1 MSQAKLKLLKSFP
14 TKFLFEELFKLE
26 VNYMRPINLPIFP
39 NELLLESSEI
49 KKSFDKIAAFAISK
63 YLIPGLSKMSTKS
76 IFQRFASQ
84 SQKIFVLI
92 LDSKSSFLK

>member
-1 MSQAKLKLLKSFP
+1 MSQAKLRVLKSFP

-39 NELLLESSEI
+39 NEFLLESSKI
-49 KKSFDKIAAFAISK
+49 KRDFDKISAFAISK
-63 YLIPGLSKMSTKS
+63 YLNLGLSKISAKI

-92 LDSKSSFLK
+92 LDSKSNFLK